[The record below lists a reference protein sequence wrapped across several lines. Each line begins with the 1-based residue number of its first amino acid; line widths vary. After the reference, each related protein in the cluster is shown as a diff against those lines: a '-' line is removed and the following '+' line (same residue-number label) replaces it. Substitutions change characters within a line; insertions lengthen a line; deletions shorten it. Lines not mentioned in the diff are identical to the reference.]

1 MSEMHSSS
9 RVRRSVVATAT
20 LVVLAAGAALS
31 PSNAAPAS
39 LAITSVNNRQV
50 VNGEIAKAISSD
62 ELKIK
67 GVADAPR
74 FFADAGDSLY
84 VKAGDAAPVRGTA
97 ALGTGPYTYAWS
109 FAGASSRFADPAK
122 AVTSFSTTGLAAG
135 PATLTLAV
143 TDDTGATATDTVTLF
158 VHVPTE
164 TTLLDRSVDAGPVV
178 LDDGGPDGTGWRFP
192 FGVPAGTTSLDLT
205 LDWGTTNDLVAVQL
219 RAYDLFVDDPSDA
232 ADGNTDG
239 AQFGKPE
246 RLHLDD
252 PAVGGWAAIVKGSIN
267 GPDTFNVTA
276 VASVTQP
283 DPTQL
288 LTSGGPYRFVTGT
301 PQVLTATVTGG
312 TAPIATEWDLNFD
325 GLYDVAG
332 PTVTTNFGLGNHFVT
347 VKTTDAAGYEKREIV
362 PVLISEPG
370 TTVATTPFVVVAVS
384 DSGINLYHEDFGA
397 ALYPDKRVLDATA
410 NFTKHPSTYL
420 DGYPA
425 NTPALPITLGKDFA
439 PGKLHPAEDAGLFTR
454 AALPLNTL
462 YWVPGTKIVGAIDT
476 TDTSAV
482 NANADLTPLLD
493 DDGHGTASA
502 SVAVGN
508 LYGYCNSC
516 LLAFGEGFSA
526 TEKFYSYPW
535 VDLASNSFGSLA
547 NVGFAGL
554 FDPDFPKANAE
565 RGQIAL
571 YAAGNGNEN
580 SFVTPEQTYTSENL
594 GPDWM
599 VRVGAVDRGSRQ
611 PFTGTGKPVDVSSF
625 GLGENPA
632 AAANSRNGQTQH
644 SGTSAATP
652 YTTGVFGTV
661 LTQVRSSLGDGD
673 VGTKNAA
680 GEFGVIAKGTPVVGS
695 LYLADGKLTRAELTE
710 VIFKT
715 AQHEVGSTTA
725 QFPPTI
731 PSNEFQY
738 VAEGYGIVEPASGA
752 RALDVL
758 YGRATLPVREAE
770 DEFFAADSF
779 LRDQLWGTWNGGG
792 TNSSAP
798 SSGASSSSSAS
809 VVNPFAGVTRASVA
823 SFDAAFSLLSD
834 RMGPFSA
841 PVVATA
847 TNPGPGA
854 EGSPTVAIT
863 DPSGDVSV
871 NADASPVLDLA
882 GTVAFPSGARP
893 TETVRYFPRRQGVC
907 ATTKRSLTR
916 VDGPDDVC
924 VFAAQAA
931 GATESFPLAAGEPA
945 VMLDPAKPVTGTIYV
960 QGQFTES
967 PVHQI
972 RVDLLEGTTVLGG
985 QTVSGSVLGGATGSP
1000 FPYSFMVP
1008 ATVAGKSTSALTL
1021 RLRHVVSTGLT
1032 DFELDTPASFV
1043 DLPLAQAAGMA
1054 PDRRVEVSVDG
1065 GAPRLATLG
1074 AGSTSWTS
1082 SVDVTALSSGRHT
1095 VSVKAIADGLS
1106 SPVASFVAF
1115 VSRGALRT
1123 AIEVQLVADGAMPD
1137 PSGWTAASSLSAD
1150 RRTWRATLP
1159 VVGLA
1164 DGGYTLVSRMVF
1176 DGSTLAD
1183 GAPVRLRLA

>member
-1 MSEMHSSS
+1 MHLSP

-20 LVVLAAGAALS
+20 LVVLAAGAAMS

-39 LAITSVNNRQV
+39 LSVTSVNNRQV
-50 VNGEIAKAISSD
+50 VNGEIVKAINSD

-84 VKAGDAAPVRGTA
+84 VKEGDAAPVRGTA

-109 FAGASSRFADPAK
+109 FGGSASRFAAPTK
-122 AVTSFSTTGLAAG
+122 AVTSFSTTGLASG
-135 PATLTLAV
+135 PAVLTLTV
-143 TDDTGATATDTVTLF
+143 TDDTGAKATDTVTLF

-164 TTLLDRSVDAGPVV
+164 TTLLDESVDADPVV

-192 FGVPAGTTSLDLT
+192 FGVPTGTTALDLT
-205 LDWGTTNDLVAVQL
+205 LDWGLTNDLVAFQL
-219 RAYDLFVDDPSDA
+219 RAYDLFVDDPSGA

-246 RLHLDD
+246 RIHLSD
-252 PAVGGWAAIVKGSIN
+252 PAVGDWAAIVKGSVN

-288 LTSGGPYRFVTGT
+288 LTSGGPYRFVTGA
-301 PQVLTATVTGG
+301 PQVLTATVAGG
-312 TAPIATEWDLNFD
+312 TAPIVTEWDLNFD
-325 GLYDVAG
+325 GLYDVTG
-332 PTVTTNFGLGNHFVT
+332 STVTTNFGLGNHFVA

-362 PVLISEPG
+362 PVLITEPG
-370 TTVATTPFVVVAVS
+370 TAISATPFVVVAVS
-384 DSGINLYHEDFGA
+384 DTGINPYHEDFGA
-397 ALYPDKRVLDATA
+397 ARYPDSRVLDATA

-425 NTPALPITLGKDFA
+425 NTPALPVTLGKDFA
-439 PGKLHPAEDAGLFTR
+439 PGKLYPAEDAGLFTR

-462 YWVPGTKIVGAIDT
+462 FWIPGTKIIGAIDAS
-476 TDTSAV
+476 DVAPV
-482 NANADLTPLLD
+482 NGNADATPLLD

-508 LYGYCNSC
+508 LYGYCTSC
-516 LLAFGEGFSA
+516 LLAFGEGFAA
-526 TEKFYSYPW
+526 TEKFYTYPW

-554 FDPDFPKANAE
+554 FAPDFPKENAE

-580 SFVTPEQTYTSENL
+580 AFVTPEQTYTSENL
-594 GPDWM
+594 GPDWI
-599 VRVGAVDRGSRQ
+599 VRVGAVDRSSRQ

-632 AAANSRNGQTQH
+632 AVPNARTGTTDH

-652 YTTGVFGTV
+652 YTTGVMGSV

-680 GEFGVIAKGTPVVGS
+680 GEFGVIAKGTPVAS
-695 LYLADGKLTRAELTE
+695 SPYLADGKLTRAELTD

-715 AQHEVGSTTA
+715 AQHEEGSATV

-738 VAEGYGIVEPASGA
+738 LAEGYGIVEPASGL

-758 YGRATLPVREAE
+758 FGRAPLPVRAAE

-792 TNSSAP
+792 TNSST
-798 SSGASSSSSAS
+798 ASSSSSAS
-809 VVNPFAGVTRASVA
+809 PVVNPFAGVTKASVA
-823 SFDAAFSLLSD
+823 NFDAAFRLLSD
-834 RMGPFSA
+834 RTGPFSA
-841 PVVATA
+841 PVISTA

-854 EGSPTVAIT
+854 PGSPTVAIT
-863 DPSGDVSV
+863 DPSGDVAV

-882 GTVAFPSGARP
+882 GTVAFPSGDRP
-893 TETVRYFPRRQGVC
+893 TESVRYYPRRKGVC
-907 ATTKRSLTR
+907 ATTVRSLTR

-924 VFAAQAA
+924 VFIGQVAPAVLN
-931 GATESFPLAAGEPA
+931 ATEAFPLAADEPA
-945 VMLDPAKPVTGTIYV
+945 VVLDPSKPVTGTIYV

-985 QTVSGSVLGGATGSP
+985 QTVSGSVLGGAQGSP
-1000 FPYSFMVP
+1000 FPYSFPLP
-1008 ATVAGKSTSALTL
+1008 ASVAGKSISGLTL

-1032 DFELDTPASFV
+1032 DFELDTPASFI
-1043 DLPLAQAAGMA
+1043 DLPIAQAAGMA

-1065 GAPRLATLG
+1065 GAPRLAVLD

-1082 SVDVTALSSGRHT
+1082 SVDVTALSSGSHT

-1123 AIEVQLVADGAMPD
+1123 AIEVQLVANGATPD
-1137 PSGWTAASSLSAD
+1137 PSGWTAASALSAD

-1159 VVGLA
+1159 VATLA

-1183 GAPVRLRLA
+1183 GAPVRLRLS